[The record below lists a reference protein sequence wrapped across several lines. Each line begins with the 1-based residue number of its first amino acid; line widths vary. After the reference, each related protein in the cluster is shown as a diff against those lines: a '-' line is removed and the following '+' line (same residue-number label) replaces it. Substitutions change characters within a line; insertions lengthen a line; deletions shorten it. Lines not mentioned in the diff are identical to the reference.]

1 MKEKEKIKCRGGAPV
16 PARRRAKVQM
26 NTDAYIKVWRCLL
39 LAMLLVCVAS
49 SAGGEVRA
57 IVKRVQVEGARSV
70 SARDVRGWLVT
81 RAGVAV
87 DSALLRKDVHRIL
100 KGYQARGFWHVAVA
114 FPRVAMRGDDAAVAF
129 AIVEGARTRVASV
142 EIKGDQVFDPSE
154 AFGLARGMVLLE
166 SDLDQR
172 LDRLLR
178 FYEDRG
184 YPFCALRPDVR
195 FDSDGAR
202 VQVVVSPG
210 PLVHV
215 DAVRFEGNQ
224 TTREDVLLRHIS
236 FVVGEVYD
244 QRRVDAF
251 VRQLQNL
258 PFINRVYTPE
268 LISTGDEMALV
279 IGVEESRHTR
289 IEGVLGVG
297 SGQGL
302 TGEIAL
308 DVLNFSGGGREG
320 YALWSRRGV
329 GLSNLRVSYREPYVL
344 NSPLSGWGAVEMVAR
359 MGYVTH
365 KFGGGADVSVGEGT
379 RFFGGVV
386 HRRVLPDSSGLGF
399 FEGERMWS
407 LESGVRFD
415 RREGAMSGWQA
426 EIRGEIGEVSDGIR
440 RVQWGVDGQV
450 FLPVGRQ
457 SVIAGRAR
465 AFWVGQKGDVPQT
478 AGIWLGGA
486 QSLRGYREEMF
497 WGTNAGWVNVEWR
510 WLLDPKARLFAFV
523 DAGRIEGAGSRSW
536 PVSYGVGLLAN
547 GRMGAV
553 GIDYGLPR
561 GESLGQGMVH
571 VRMISA
577 F

>member
-1 MKEKEKIKCRGGAPV
+1 
-16 PARRRAKVQM
+16 M
-26 NTDAYIKVWRCLL
+26 NRDKYIQVWRYLL
-39 LAMLLVCVAS
+39 FALWLVCVAS
-49 SAGGEVRA
+49 NAGGEVRA

-81 RAGVAV
+81 RVGVAV
-87 DSALLRKDVHRIL
+87 DSALLRKDVDRIL
-100 KGYQARGFWHVAVA
+100 KGYQSRGFWHVAVA
-114 FPRVAMRGDDAAVAF
+114 FPRVAMRRSDATVAF
-129 AIVEGARTRVASV
+129 AIVEGTRTRVASV
-142 EIKGDQVFDPSE
+142 EVRGDLGFDQSDVRL

-166 SDLDQR
+166 SDLGQR

-184 YPFCALRPDVR
+184 YPFCALRPDVQ

-215 DAVRFEGNQ
+215 DAVRFKGNQ

-236 FVVGEVYD
+236 FVAGEVYD

-251 VRQLQNL
+251 VRRLQNL
-258 PFINRVYTPE
+258 PFIDRVYTPE
-268 LISTGDEMALV
+268 LVSIGDEMGLV
-279 IGVEESRHTR
+279 IGLEESHHTR

-320 YALWSRRGV
+320 YALWSRQGV

-344 NSPLSGWGAVEMVAR
+344 NSPLSGWGEVEMFAR
-359 MGYVTH
+359 TGYVTH
-365 KFGGGADVSVGEGT
+365 KFGGGADVSVGEGA
-379 RFFGGVV
+379 RFFGGVA
-386 HRRVLPDSSGLGF
+386 HRRVLPDSAGLGF
-399 FEGERMWS
+399 YESERMWS

-415 RREGAMSGWQA
+415 RRGHAMSGWVA
-426 EIRGEIGEVSDGIR
+426 EIRGEMGEVSDGIR

-457 SVIAGRAR
+457 SIIAGRAR
-465 AFWVGQKGDVPQT
+465 ALWVGQKGDVPQT
-478 AGIWLGGA
+478 AGIWLGGTE
-486 QSLRGYREEMF
+486 SLRGYREEMF

-510 WLLDPKARLFAFV
+510 WLLGPKTRLFAFV

-536 PVSYGVGLLAN
+536 PVSYGVGLLAD

-553 GIDYGLPR
+553 GIDYGLPW

-571 VRMISA
+571 VRMVSA

>member
-1 MKEKEKIKCRGGAPV
+1 
-16 PARRRAKVQM
+16 M
-26 NTDAYIKVWRCLL
+26 NTDKYIKVWRCLL
-39 LAMLLVCVAS
+39 LVLWMVCVAS
-49 SAGGEVRA
+49 SVGGEVRA

-70 SARDVRGWLVT
+70 SVRDVRGWLVT

-100 KGYQARGFWHVAVA
+100 KGYQARGFWQVAVA
-114 FPRVAMRGDDAAVAF
+114 FPRVAMRGGDATVAF
-129 AIVEGARTRVASV
+129 AIVEGVRTRVASV
-142 EIKGDQVFDPSE
+142 DVSGDLIFEPSE
-154 AFGLARGMVLLE
+154 AFGLARGMVLIE
-166 SDLDQR
+166 SDLNQR

-184 YPFCALRPDVR
+184 YPFCALRPDVQ
-195 FDSDGAR
+195 FDRDSAR

-236 FVVGEVYD
+236 FVAGEVYD

-251 VRQLQNL
+251 VRQLQIL
-258 PFINRVYTPE
+258 PFIDRVYTPE
-268 LISTGDEMALV
+268 LVSTDDEMALV
-279 IGVEESRHTR
+279 IELEESRHTR
-289 IEGVLGVG
+289 IEGGLGLG

-320 YALWSRRGV
+320 YALWSRQGV
-329 GLSNLRVSYREPYVL
+329 GLSNLRVSYREPYIL
-344 NSPLSGWGAVEMVAR
+344 SSPLSGWGAVEMVAR
-359 MGYVTH
+359 TGYVTH
-365 KFGGGADVSVGEGT
+365 KFGGGADISVGEGA
-379 RFFGGVV
+379 RFFGGVA
-386 HRRVLPDSSGLGF
+386 HRRVLPDSAGLGF
-399 FEGERMWS
+399 YEVERMWS
-407 LESGVRFD
+407 LASGVGFD
-415 RREGAMSGWQA
+415 RRGHVMSGWKA

-440 RVQWGVDGQV
+440 RVQWEVDGQV

-457 SVIAGRAR
+457 SVVAGRAR
-465 AFWVGQKGDVPQT
+465 AFWVGQKGDVPQS

-510 WLLDPKARLFAFV
+510 WLLGPKARLFVFV
-523 DAGRIEGAGSRSW
+523 DAGRIEGSGLRSW
-536 PVSYGVGLLAN
+536 PVSYGIGLLAD

-553 GIDYGLPR
+553 GIDYGLPW

-571 VRMISA
+571 VRMVSA

>member
-1 MKEKEKIKCRGGAPV
+1 M
-16 PARRRAKVQM
+16 PARRAKVQM
-26 NTDAYIKVWRCLL
+26 NTDQYIKMWRYLFFAL
-39 LAMLLVCVAS
+39 WIVCVAS
-49 SAGGEVRA
+49 SAEGEVRV

-70 SARDVRGWLVT
+70 RVGDVRGWLVT
-81 RAGVAV
+81 RVGVAV

-100 KGYQARGFWHVAVA
+100 KGYQARGFWRVAVA
-114 FPRVAMRGDDAAVAF
+114 FPRIAMRGGDATVTF
-129 AIVEGARTRVASV
+129 GVTEGVRTRVASV
-142 EIKGDQVFDPSE
+142 EVRGDLVFDQSE
-154 AFGLARGMVLLE
+154 AFGLTRGMVLLE
-166 SDLDQR
+166 SDLEQR

-184 YPFCALRPDVR
+184 YPFCALRPDVQ
-195 FDSDGAR
+195 FDSDSAR

-215 DAVRFEGNQ
+215 DVVRFEGNE

-236 FVVGEVYD
+236 FVAGEVYD
-244 QRRVDAF
+244 QRRVDTF
-251 VRQLQNL
+251 VRQLQSL
-258 PFINRVYTPE
+258 PFIDRVYTPE
-268 LISTGDEMALV
+268 LVSTGDEMALV

-297 SGQGL
+297 SGQSL

-320 YALWSRRGV
+320 YALWSRQGV

-359 MGYVTH
+359 TGYVTH
-365 KFGGGADVSVGEGT
+365 RFGGGADVAVGEGA
-379 RFFGGVV
+379 RFFGGVA
-386 HRRVLPDSSGLGF
+386 HRRVLPDSAGLGF
-399 FEGERMWS
+399 YETERMWS
-407 LESGVRFD
+407 LDSGVRFD
-415 RREGAMSGWQA
+415 RRGQALGGWKA
-426 EIRGEIGEVSDGIR
+426 EIRGEIGEVSDGVR

-457 SVIAGRAR
+457 SVIVGRAR
-465 AFWVGQKGDVPQT
+465 AFWVGQEGDVPQS

-510 WLLDPKARLFAFV
+510 WLLGPKARLFAFV
-523 DAGRIEGAGSRSW
+523 DAGRIAGAGSRSW
-536 PVSYGVGLLAN
+536 PVSYGLGLLAN

-571 VRMISA
+571 VRMVSA

>member
-1 MKEKEKIKCRGGAPV
+1 M

-210 PLVHV
+210 PLVNV

-268 LISTGDEMALV
+268 LVSTGDEMALV

-523 DAGRIEGAGSRSW
+523 DAGRIEGAGTRSW

>member
-1 MKEKEKIKCRGGAPV
+1 M
-16 PARRRAKVQM
+16 PARRAKVQM
-26 NTDAYIKVWRCLL
+26 NTGAYIKVWRYFL
-39 LAMLLVCVAS
+39 LALWMVCVAS

-57 IVKRVQVEGARSV
+57 IVKRVQVDGARSV

-114 FPRVAMRGDDAAVAF
+114 FSMRRDDATVAF

-142 EIKGDQVFDPSE
+142 EIKGDPVFDLSG
-154 AFGLARGMVLLE
+154 AFGLARGMALLE
-166 SDLDQR
+166 SDLSQR

-184 YPFCALRPDVR
+184 YPFCALHPDVR
-195 FDSDGAR
+195 FDRDGAR

-236 FVVGEVYD
+236 FVAGEMYD

-258 PFINRVYTPE
+258 PFIDRVYTPE
-268 LISTGDEMALV
+268 LVATGDEMALV

-344 NSPLSGWGAVEMVAR
+344 NSPLSGWGAVDMVAR
-359 MGYVTH
+359 TGYVTH
-365 KFGGGADVSVGEGT
+365 KFGGGADVSVGEGA
-379 RFFGGVV
+379 RFFGGVA

-415 RREGAMSGWQA
+415 RRGRDMNGWQG

-450 FLPVGRQ
+450 FLPVGRR

-465 AFWVGQKGDVPQT
+465 ALWVGQKGDVPQT

-510 WLLDPKARLFAFV
+510 WLLGPKARLFAFV

-571 VRMISA
+571 VRMVSA

>member
-1 MKEKEKIKCRGGAPV
+1 M
-16 PARRRAKVQM
+16 PARRAKVQM
-26 NTDAYIKVWRCLL
+26 NTGAYIKVWRYFL
-39 LAMLLVCVAS
+39 LALWMVCVAS

-114 FPRVAMRGDDAAVAF
+114 FSMRRDDATVAF

-142 EIKGDQVFDPSE
+142 EIKGDPVFDLSG
-154 AFGLARGMVLLE
+154 AFGLARGMALLE
-166 SDLDQR
+166 SDLSQR

-184 YPFCALRPDVR
+184 YPFCALHPDVR
-195 FDSDGAR
+195 FDRDGAR

-215 DAVRFEGNQ
+215 NAVRFEGNQ

-236 FVVGEVYD
+236 FVVGEMYD

-258 PFINRVYTPE
+258 PFIDRVYTPE
-268 LISTGDEMALV
+268 LVATGDEMALV

-344 NSPLSGWGAVEMVAR
+344 NSPLSGWGAVDMVAR
-359 MGYVTH
+359 TGYVTH

-379 RFFGGVV
+379 RFFGGVA
-386 HRRVLPDSSGLGF
+386 HRRVLPDSAGLGF

-415 RREGAMSGWQA
+415 RRGRDMNGWQA

-450 FLPVGRQ
+450 FLPVGRR

-465 AFWVGQKGDVPQT
+465 ALWVGQKGDVPQT

-510 WLLDPKARLFAFV
+510 WLLGPQARLFAFV
-523 DAGRIEGAGSRSW
+523 DVGRIEGAGSRSW

-571 VRMISA
+571 VRMVSA

>member
-1 MKEKEKIKCRGGAPV
+1 
-16 PARRRAKVQM
+16 M
-26 NTDAYIKVWRCLL
+26 NTGAYIKVWRCLL
-39 LAMLLVCVAS
+39 LALWMICIVS

-57 IVKRVQVEGARSV
+57 IVKRVEVEGARSV
-70 SARDVRGWLVT
+70 SVRDVRGWLVT
-81 RAGVAV
+81 RSGVAV
-87 DSALLRKDVHRIL
+87 DSALLRKDVYRIL
-100 KGYQARGFWHVAVA
+100 KGYQARGFWQVAVA
-114 FPRVAMRGDDAAVAF
+114 FPRIAMRGDDATVAF
-129 AIVEGARTRVASV
+129 AVVEGARTRVASV
-142 EIKGDQVFDPSE
+142 EVRGDLVFDQSDVLM
-154 AFGLARGMVLLE
+154 AFGLARGMVLLD

-172 LDRLLR
+172 LGRLLR

-184 YPFCALRPDVR
+184 YPFCALRPDVQ
-195 FDSDGAR
+195 FEGDGAS

-215 DAVRFEGNQ
+215 DMVRFEGNQ

-236 FVVGEVYD
+236 FVAGEMYD

-258 PFINRVYTPE
+258 PFIDRVYTPE
-268 LISTGDEMALV
+268 LVSTGDEMALV
-279 IGVEESRHTR
+279 IDLEESRHTR
-289 IEGVLGVG
+289 IEGVLGMG

-320 YALWSRRGV
+320 YALWSRQGV
-329 GLSNLRVSYREPYVL
+329 GLSNLRVSYREPYIL
-344 NSPLSGWGAVEMVAR
+344 SSPISGWGAVEMVAR

-365 KFGGGADVSVGEGT
+365 KFGGGADVSLGEGT
-379 RFFGGVV
+379 RFFGGVA
-386 HRRVLPDSSGLGF
+386 HRRVLPDSAGLGF
-399 FEGERMWS
+399 YEAERVWS

-415 RREGAMSGWQA
+415 RRGRDMNGWQA
-426 EIRGEIGEVSDGIR
+426 EIRGEMGEVSGGIR
-440 RVQWGVDGQV
+440 RVRWEVDGQV

-510 WLLDPKARLFAFV
+510 WLLGPKARLFAFV
-523 DAGRIEGAGSRSW
+523 DAGRIEGAGMRSW

-571 VRMISA
+571 VRMVSA

>member
-1 MKEKEKIKCRGGAPV
+1 M
-16 PARRRAKVQM
+16 PARRTKVQM
-26 NTDAYIKVWRCLL
+26 NRDKYIQVSRYLL
-39 LAMLLVCVAS
+39 FALWLVCVAS
-49 SAGGEVRA
+49 NAGGEVRA

-70 SARDVRGWLVT
+70 SARDVREWLVT
-81 RAGVAV
+81 RVGVAV
-87 DSALLRKDVHRIL
+87 DSALLRKDVDRIL
-100 KGYQARGFWHVAVA
+100 KGYQSRGFWHVAVA
-114 FPRVAMRGDDAAVAF
+114 FPRVAMRSRDATVAF
-129 AIVEGARTRVASV
+129 AIVEGTRTRVASV
-142 EIKGDQVFDPSE
+142 EVRGDLGFDQSDVRL

-166 SDLDQR
+166 SDLGQR

-184 YPFCALRPDVR
+184 YPFCALRPDVQ

-202 VQVVVSPG
+202 VQVAVSSG

-215 DAVRFEGNQ
+215 NAVRFEGNQ

-236 FVVGEVYD
+236 FVAGEVYD

-251 VRQLQNL
+251 VRRLQNL
-258 PFINRVYTPE
+258 PFIDRVYTPE
-268 LISTGDEMALV
+268 LVSTGDEMGLV
-279 IGVEESRHTR
+279 IGLEESHHTR

-320 YALWSRRGV
+320 YALWSRQGV

-344 NSPLSGWGAVEMVAR
+344 NSPLSGWGEVEMFAR
-359 MGYVTH
+359 TGYVTH
-365 KFGGGADVSVGEGT
+365 KFGGGADVSVGEGA
-379 RFFGGVV
+379 RFFGGVA
-386 HRRVLPDSSGLGF
+386 HRRVLPDSAGLGF
-399 FEGERMWS
+399 YESERMWS

-415 RREGAMSGWQA
+415 RRGHAMSGWVA
-426 EIRGEIGEVSDGIR
+426 EIRGEMGEVSDGIR

-457 SVIAGRAR
+457 SIIAGRAR
-465 AFWVGQKGDVPQT
+465 ALWVGQKGDVPQT

-486 QSLRGYREEMF
+486 ESLRGYREEMF

-510 WLLDPKARLFAFV
+510 WLLGPKTRLFAFV

>member
-1 MKEKEKIKCRGGAPV
+1 
-16 PARRRAKVQM
+16 M
-26 NTDAYIKVWRCLL
+26 NRDKYIRVWRCFL
-39 LAMLLVCVAS
+39 LALCLVCIVS

-57 IVKRVQVEGARSV
+57 IVKRVQVEGARFV

-100 KGYQARGFWHVAVA
+100 QGYQARGFWQVAVT
-114 FPRVAMRGDDAAVAF
+114 FSMRASDAAVAF
-129 AIVEGARTRVASV
+129 EIVEGVRTRVASV
-142 EIKGDQVFDPSE
+142 EVRGDLIFDPSE
-154 AFGLARGMVLLE
+154 AFGLAQGMVLLE
-166 SDLDQR
+166 SDLNQR
-172 LDRLLR
+172 LDHLLR

-195 FDSDGAR
+195 FDGDSAW

-215 DAVRFEGNQ
+215 DAVRFEGNE

-236 FVVGEVYD
+236 FVAGEVYD
-244 QRRVDAF
+244 QRRVDTF

-258 PFINRVYTPE
+258 PFIDRVYTPE
-268 LISTGDEMALV
+268 LVSTGDEMALV
-279 IGVEESRHTR
+279 IELEESRHTR

-320 YALWSRRGV
+320 YALWSRQGV
-329 GLSNLRVSYREPYVL
+329 GLSNLRVLYREPYIL
-344 NSPLSGWGAVEMVAR
+344 SSPISGWGAVEMVAR
-359 MGYVTH
+359 TGYVTH
-365 KFGGGADVSVGEGT
+365 KFGGGADVAVGEGA
-379 RFFGGVV
+379 RFFGGVA
-386 HRRVLPDSSGLGF
+386 HRRVLPDSAGLGF
-399 FEGERMWS
+399 YEAERMWS

-415 RREGAMSGWQA
+415 LRGQALGGWKA
-426 EIRGEIGEVSDGIR
+426 EIRGEVGEVSDGIR

-457 SVIAGRAR
+457 SVVVGRAR
-465 AFWVGQKGDVPQT
+465 AFWVGQKGDVPQS

-510 WLLDPKARLFAFV
+510 WLLGPKARLFAFV
-523 DAGRIEGAGSRSW
+523 DAGRIAGAGSRSW

-571 VRMISA
+571 VRMVSA

>member
-1 MKEKEKIKCRGGAPV
+1 MC
-16 PARRRAKVQM
+16 
-26 NTDAYIKVWRCLL
+26 TDKYIKIWRYVLFAVW
-39 LAMLLVCVAS
+39 MFCVAS

-100 KGYQARGFWHVAVA
+100 QGYQARGFWRVAVA
-114 FPRVAMRGDDAAVAF
+114 FPRIAMRGDDATVAF
-129 AIVEGARTRVASV
+129 AVVEGARTRVASV
-142 EIKGDQVFDPSE
+142 EVRGDLIFDQSDVLM
-154 AFGLARGMVLLE
+154 AFGLARGMVLLD

-195 FDSDGAR
+195 FDSDSAW
-202 VQVVVSPG
+202 VQVAVVPG
-210 PLVHV
+210 PLVQV
-215 DAVRFEGNQ
+215 DAVRFEGNE

-236 FVVGEVYD
+236 FVAGEVYD

-258 PFINRVYTPE
+258 PFIDRVYTPE
-268 LISTGDEMALV
+268 LVSTGEEMALV
-279 IGVEESRHTR
+279 IDLEESRHTR
-289 IEGVLGVG
+289 IEGVLGMG

-320 YALWSRRGV
+320 YALWSRQGA
-329 GLSNLRVSYREPYVL
+329 GLSNLRVSYREPYIL
-344 NSPLSGWGAVEMVAR
+344 NSPISGWGAVEMVAR
-359 MGYVTH
+359 TGYVTH
-365 KFGGGADVSVGEGT
+365 KFGGGADVSMGEGA
-379 RFFGGVV
+379 RFFGGVA
-386 HRRVLPDSSGLGF
+386 HRRVLPDSSGFGF
-399 FEGERMWS
+399 YEAERMWS

-415 RREGAMSGWQA
+415 RRGHAMGGWKA
-426 EIRGEIGEVSDGIR
+426 EIRGEIGEVSDGVR

-457 SVIAGRAR
+457 SVVAGRAR
-465 AFWVGQKGDVPQT
+465 AFWVGQKGDVPQS

-510 WLLDPKARLFAFV
+510 WLLGPKARLFAFV
-523 DAGRIEGAGSRSW
+523 DAGRIAGAGSRSW

-571 VRMISA
+571 VRMVSA

>member
-1 MKEKEKIKCRGGAPV
+1 M
-16 PARRRAKVQM
+16 PARRTKVQM
-26 NTDAYIKVWRCLL
+26 NTGAYIKVWRYFL
-39 LAMLLVCVAS
+39 LALWMICVAS

-114 FPRVAMRGDDAAVAF
+114 FSVRGDDATVAF

-142 EIKGDQVFDPSE
+142 EIKGDPVFDLSG
-154 AFGLARGMVLLE
+154 AFGLARGMALLE
-166 SDLDQR
+166 SDLSQR

-184 YPFCALRPDVR
+184 YPFCALHPDVR
-195 FDSDGAR
+195 FDGDGAR

-215 DAVRFEGNQ
+215 NAVRFEGNQ

-236 FVVGEVYD
+236 FVVGEMYD

-258 PFINRVYTPE
+258 SFIDRVYTPE
-268 LISTGDEMALV
+268 LVSTGDEMALV

-344 NSPLSGWGAVEMVAR
+344 NSPLSGWGAVDMVAR
-359 MGYVTH
+359 TGYVTH
-365 KFGGGADVSVGEGT
+365 KFGGGADVSVGEGA
-379 RFFGGVV
+379 RFFGGVA

-415 RREGAMSGWQA
+415 RRGRDMNGWQA

-450 FLPVGRQ
+450 FLPVGRR

-465 AFWVGQKGDVPQT
+465 ALWVGQKGDVPQT

-497 WGTNAGWVNVEWR
+497 WGTNAGWVNLEWR
-510 WLLDPKARLFAFV
+510 WLLGPKARLFAFV

-571 VRMISA
+571 VRMVSA

>member
-1 MKEKEKIKCRGGAPV
+1 M
-16 PARRRAKVQM
+16 PARRTKVQM
-26 NTDAYIKVWRCLL
+26 NRDKYIQVSRYLL
-39 LAMLLVCVAS
+39 FALWLVCVAS
-49 SAGGEVRA
+49 NAGGEVRA

-70 SARDVRGWLVT
+70 SARDVREWLVT
-81 RAGVAV
+81 RVGVAV
-87 DSALLRKDVHRIL
+87 DSALLRKDVDRIL
-100 KGYQARGFWHVAVA
+100 KGYQSRGFWHVAVA
-114 FPRVAMRGDDAAVAF
+114 FPRVAMRSRDATVAF
-129 AIVEGARTRVASV
+129 AIVEGTRTRVASV
-142 EIKGDQVFDPSE
+142 EVRGDLGFDQSDVRL

-166 SDLDQR
+166 SDLGQR

-184 YPFCALRPDVR
+184 YPFCALRPDVQ

-202 VQVVVSPG
+202 VQVAVSSG

-215 DAVRFEGNQ
+215 NAVRFEGNQ

-236 FVVGEVYD
+236 FVAGEVYD

-251 VRQLQNL
+251 VRRLQNL
-258 PFINRVYTPE
+258 PFIDRVYTPE
-268 LISTGDEMALV
+268 LVSTGDEMGLV
-279 IGVEESRHTR
+279 IGLEESHHTR

-320 YALWSRRGV
+320 YALWSRQGV

-344 NSPLSGWGAVEMVAR
+344 NSPLSGWGEVEMVAR
-359 MGYVTH
+359 TGYVTH
-365 KFGGGADVSVGEGT
+365 KFGGGADVSVGEGA
-379 RFFGGVV
+379 RFFGGVA
-386 HRRVLPDSSGLGF
+386 HRRVLPDSAGLGF
-399 FEGERMWS
+399 YESERMWS

-415 RREGAMSGWQA
+415 RRGHAMSGWVA
-426 EIRGEIGEVSDGIR
+426 EIRGEMGEVSDGIR

-457 SVIAGRAR
+457 SIIAGRAR
-465 AFWVGQKGDVPQT
+465 ALWVGQKGDVPQT

-486 QSLRGYREEMF
+486 ESLRGYREEMF

-510 WLLDPKARLFAFV
+510 WLLGPKTRLFAFV

>member
-1 MKEKEKIKCRGGAPV
+1 M
-16 PARRRAKVQM
+16 PARRTKVQM
-26 NTDAYIKVWRCLL
+26 NRDKYIQVSRYLL
-39 LAMLLVCVAS
+39 FALWLVCVAS
-49 SAGGEVRA
+49 NAGGEVRA

-70 SARDVRGWLVT
+70 SARDVREWLVT
-81 RAGVAV
+81 RVGVAV
-87 DSALLRKDVHRIL
+87 DSALLRKDVDRIL
-100 KGYQARGFWHVAVA
+100 KGYQSRGFWHVAVA
-114 FPRVAMRGDDAAVAF
+114 FPRVAMRSRDATVAF
-129 AIVEGARTRVASV
+129 AIVEGTRTRVASV
-142 EIKGDQVFDPSE
+142 EVRGDLGFDQSDVRL

-166 SDLDQR
+166 SDLGQR

-184 YPFCALRPDVR
+184 YPFCALRPDVQ

-202 VQVVVSPG
+202 VQVAVSSG

-215 DAVRFEGNQ
+215 NAVRFEGNQ

-236 FVVGEVYD
+236 FVAGEVYD

-251 VRQLQNL
+251 VRRLQNL
-258 PFINRVYTPE
+258 PFIDRVYTPE
-268 LISTGDEMALV
+268 LVSTGDEMGLV
-279 IGVEESRHTR
+279 IGLEESHHTR

-320 YALWSRRGV
+320 YALWSRQGV
-329 GLSNLRVSYREPYVL
+329 GLSNLRVLYREPYVL
-344 NSPLSGWGAVEMVAR
+344 NSPLSGWGEVEMFAR
-359 MGYVTH
+359 TGYVTH
-365 KFGGGADVSVGEGT
+365 KFGGGADVSVGEGA
-379 RFFGGVV
+379 RFFGGVA
-386 HRRVLPDSSGLGF
+386 HRRVLPDSAGLGF
-399 FEGERMWS
+399 YESERMWS

-415 RREGAMSGWQA
+415 RRGHAMSGWVA
-426 EIRGEIGEVSDGIR
+426 EIRGEMGEVSDGIR

-457 SVIAGRAR
+457 SIIAGRAR
-465 AFWVGQKGDVPQT
+465 ALWVGQKGDVPQT

-486 QSLRGYREEMF
+486 ESLRGYREEMF

-510 WLLDPKARLFAFV
+510 WLLGPKTRLFAFV

-536 PVSYGVGLLAN
+536 PMSYGVGLLAN

-571 VRMISA
+571 VRMVSA

>member
-1 MKEKEKIKCRGGAPV
+1 M
-16 PARRRAKVQM
+16 PARRTKVQM
-26 NTDAYIKVWRCLL
+26 NRDKYIQVWRYLL
-39 LAMLLVCVAS
+39 FALWLVCVAS
-49 SAGGEVRA
+49 NAGGEVRA

-81 RAGVAV
+81 RVGVAV
-87 DSALLRKDVHRIL
+87 DSALLRKDVDRIL
-100 KGYQARGFWHVAVA
+100 KGYQSRGFWHVAVA
-114 FPRVAMRGDDAAVAF
+114 FPRVAMRRSDATVAF
-129 AIVEGARTRVASV
+129 AIVEGTRTRVASV
-142 EIKGDQVFDPSE
+142 EVRGDLGFDQSDVRL

-166 SDLDQR
+166 SDLGQR

-184 YPFCALRPDVR
+184 YPFCALRPDVQ

-215 DAVRFEGNQ
+215 DAVRFKGNQ

-236 FVVGEVYD
+236 FVAGEVYD

-251 VRQLQNL
+251 VRRLQNL
-258 PFINRVYTPE
+258 PFIDRVYTPE
-268 LISTGDEMALV
+268 LVSIGDEMGLV
-279 IGVEESRHTR
+279 IGLEESHHTR

-320 YALWSRRGV
+320 YALWSRQGV

-344 NSPLSGWGAVEMVAR
+344 NSPLSGWGEVEMVAR
-359 MGYVTH
+359 TGYVTH
-365 KFGGGADVSVGEGT
+365 KFGGGADVSVGEGA
-379 RFFGGVV
+379 RFFGGVA
-386 HRRVLPDSSGLGF
+386 HRRVLPDSAGLGF
-399 FEGERMWS
+399 YESERMWS

-415 RREGAMSGWQA
+415 RRGHAMSGWVA
-426 EIRGEIGEVSDGIR
+426 EIRGEMGEVSDGIR

-457 SVIAGRAR
+457 SIIAGRAR
-465 AFWVGQKGDVPQT
+465 ALWVGQKGDVPQT

-486 QSLRGYREEMF
+486 ESLRGYREEMF

-510 WLLDPKARLFAFV
+510 WLLGPKTRLFAFV

>member
-1 MKEKEKIKCRGGAPV
+1 
-16 PARRRAKVQM
+16 M
-26 NTDAYIKVWRCLL
+26 NTGAYIKVWRCLL
-39 LAMLLVCVAS
+39 FAVLLVCVAS

-87 DSALLRKDVHRIL
+87 DSALLQKDVRRIL
-100 KGYQARGFWHVAVA
+100 KGYQARGFWRVAVA
-114 FPRVAMRGDDAAVAF
+114 FPRIAMRGEDATVAF

-142 EIKGDQVFDPSE
+142 EIKGDPVFDLSG
-154 AFGLARGMVLLE
+154 AFGLTRGMVLIE

-184 YPFCALRPDVR
+184 YPFCALHPDVR

-202 VQVVVSPG
+202 VYVVVSPG

-236 FVVGEVYD
+236 FVAGEVYD

-258 PFINRVYTPE
+258 PFIDRVYTPE
-268 LISTGDEMALV
+268 LVVTGDEMALV

-344 NSPLSGWGAVEMVAR
+344 NSPLSGWGVVEMVAR
-359 MGYVTH
+359 TGYVTH

-379 RFFGGVV
+379 RFFGGVA

-415 RREGAMSGWQA
+415 RRGRAMSGWQA
-426 EIRGEIGEVSDGIR
+426 EIKGEIGEVSDGIR

-450 FLPVGRQ
+450 FLPVSRR

-465 AFWVGQKGDVPQT
+465 ALWVGQKGDVPQT

-486 QSLRGYREEMF
+486 QSLRGYREEVF

-510 WLLDPKARLFAFV
+510 WLLGPKARLFAFV

-571 VRMISA
+571 VRMVSA

>member
-1 MKEKEKIKCRGGAPV
+1 M
-16 PARRRAKVQM
+16 PARRTKVQM
-26 NTDAYIKVWRCLL
+26 NRDKYIQVWRYLL
-39 LAMLLVCVAS
+39 FALWLVCVAS
-49 SAGGEVRA
+49 NAGGEVRA

-70 SARDVRGWLVT
+70 SARDVREWLVT
-81 RAGVAV
+81 RVGVAV
-87 DSALLRKDVHRIL
+87 DSALLRKDVDRIL
-100 KGYQARGFWHVAVA
+100 KGYQSRGFWHVAVA
-114 FPRVAMRGDDAAVAF
+114 FPRVAMRRSDVTVAF

-142 EIKGDQVFDPSE
+142 EVRGDLGFDQSDVRL

-166 SDLDQR
+166 SDLGQR

-184 YPFCALRPDVR
+184 YPFCALRPDVQ

-215 DAVRFEGNQ
+215 DAVRFKGNQ

-236 FVVGEVYD
+236 FVAGEVYD

-251 VRQLQNL
+251 VRRLQNL
-258 PFINRVYTPE
+258 PFIDRVYTPE
-268 LISTGDEMALV
+268 LVSTGDEMGLV
-279 IGVEESRHTR
+279 IGLEESHHTR

-320 YALWSRRGV
+320 YALWSRQGV

-344 NSPLSGWGAVEMVAR
+344 NSPLSGWGEVEMFAR
-359 MGYVTH
+359 TGYVTH
-365 KFGGGADVSVGEGT
+365 KFGGGADVSVGEGA
-379 RFFGGVV
+379 RFFGGVA
-386 HRRVLPDSSGLGF
+386 HRRVLPDSAGLGF
-399 FEGERMWS
+399 YESERMWS

-415 RREGAMSGWQA
+415 RRGHAMSGWVA
-426 EIRGEIGEVSDGIR
+426 EIRGEMGEVSDGIR

-457 SVIAGRAR
+457 SIIAGRAR
-465 AFWVGQKGDVPQT
+465 ALWVGQKGDVPQT

-486 QSLRGYREEMF
+486 ESLRGYREEMF

-510 WLLDPKARLFAFV
+510 WLLGPKTRLFAFV

-571 VRMISA
+571 VRMVSA

>member
-1 MKEKEKIKCRGGAPV
+1 M
-16 PARRRAKVQM
+16 PARRAKVQM
-26 NTDAYIKVWRCLL
+26 NTDQYIKIWRYVLF
-39 LAMLLVCVAS
+39 AIWMVCVAS

-70 SARDVRGWLVT
+70 SVRDVRGWLVT

-87 DSALLRKDVHRIL
+87 DSALLQKDVSRIL
-100 KGYQARGFWHVAVA
+100 EGYQARGFWRVAVA
-114 FPRVAMRGDDAAVAF
+114 FPRIAMRGGDAAVVF

-142 EIKGDQVFDPSE
+142 EVRGDLIFDRSDVFM
-154 AFGLARGMVLLE
+154 AFGLAQGMVLIE
-166 SDLDQR
+166 SDLNQR
-172 LDRLLR
+172 LDHLLR

-195 FDSDGAR
+195 FDGDGAW
-202 VQVVVSPG
+202 VQVAVVPG
-210 PLVHV
+210 PLVQV
-215 DAVRFEGNQ
+215 DAVRFEGNE

-236 FVVGEVYD
+236 FVAGEVYD

-251 VRQLQNL
+251 VRQLQIL
-258 PFINRVYTPE
+258 PFIDRVYTPD
-268 LISTGDEMALV
+268 LVSTGDEMALV
-279 IGVEESRHTR
+279 INVEESRHTR
-289 IEGVLGVG
+289 VEGTLGVG
-297 SGQGL
+297 SGRGL

-320 YALWSRRGV
+320 YALWSRQGV

-344 NSPLSGWGAVEMVAR
+344 NGPLSGWGAVEMVAR
-359 MGYVTH
+359 TGYVTH
-365 KFGGGADVSVGEGT
+365 KFGGGADVSVGEGA
-379 RFFGGVV
+379 RFFGGVA
-386 HRRVLPDSSGLGF
+386 HRRVLPDSAGLGF
-399 FEGERMWS
+399 FEAERMWS

-415 RREGAMSGWQA
+415 RRGHAMGGWKA
-426 EIRGEIGEVSDGIR
+426 EIRGEVGEVSEGIR

-450 FLPVGRQ
+450 FLPVGKQ
-457 SVIAGRAR
+457 SVVAGRAR
-465 AFWVGQKGDVPQT
+465 AFWVGQKGDVPQS
-478 AGIWLGGA
+478 AGLWLGGA

-510 WLLDPKARLFAFV
+510 WLLGSKARLFAFV
-523 DAGRIEGAGSRSW
+523 DAGRIAGAGMRSW

-553 GIDYGLPR
+553 GVDYGLPR

-571 VRMISA
+571 VRMLSA

>member
-1 MKEKEKIKCRGGAPV
+1 M
-16 PARRRAKVQM
+16 PARRAKVQM
-26 NTDAYIKVWRCLL
+26 NTGAYIKVWRYFL
-39 LAMLLVCVAS
+39 LALWMVCVAS

-114 FPRVAMRGDDAAVAF
+114 FSMRRDDATVAF

-142 EIKGDQVFDPSE
+142 EIKGDPVFDLSG
-154 AFGLARGMVLLE
+154 AFGLARGMALLE
-166 SDLDQR
+166 SDLSQR

-184 YPFCALRPDVR
+184 YPFCALHPDVR
-195 FDSDGAR
+195 FDRDGAR

-215 DAVRFEGNQ
+215 NAVRFEGNQ

-236 FVVGEVYD
+236 FVAGEMYD

-258 PFINRVYTPE
+258 PFIDRVYTPE
-268 LISTGDEMALV
+268 LVATGDEMALV

-344 NSPLSGWGAVEMVAR
+344 NSPLSGWGAVDMVAR
-359 MGYVTH
+359 TGYVTH
-365 KFGGGADVSVGEGT
+365 KFGGGADVSVGEGA
-379 RFFGGVV
+379 RFFGGVA

-415 RREGAMSGWQA
+415 RRGRDMNGWQA

-450 FLPVGRQ
+450 FLPVGRR

-465 AFWVGQKGDVPQT
+465 ALWVGQKGDVPQT
-478 AGIWLGGA
+478 AGIWVGGA

-510 WLLDPKARLFAFV
+510 WLLGPQARLFAFV

-571 VRMISA
+571 VRMVSA

>member
-1 MKEKEKIKCRGGAPV
+1 M
-16 PARRRAKVQM
+16 PARRTKVQM
-26 NTDAYIKVWRCLL
+26 NRDKYIQVSRYLL
-39 LAMLLVCVAS
+39 FALWLVCVAS
-49 SAGGEVRA
+49 NAGGEVRA

-70 SARDVRGWLVT
+70 SARDVREWLVT
-81 RAGVAV
+81 RVGVAV
-87 DSALLRKDVHRIL
+87 DSALLRKDVDRIL
-100 KGYQARGFWHVAVA
+100 KGYQSRGFWHVAVA
-114 FPRVAMRGDDAAVAF
+114 FPRVAMRSRDATVAF
-129 AIVEGARTRVASV
+129 AIVEGTRTRVASV
-142 EIKGDQVFDPSE
+142 EVRGDLGFDQSDVRL

-166 SDLDQR
+166 SDLRQR

-184 YPFCALRPDVR
+184 YPFCALRPDVQ

-202 VQVVVSPG
+202 VQAVVSPG

-215 DAVRFEGNQ
+215 NAVRFEGNQ

-236 FVVGEVYD
+236 FVAGEVYD

-251 VRQLQNL
+251 VRRLQNL
-258 PFINRVYTPE
+258 PFIDRVYTPE
-268 LISTGDEMALV
+268 LVSTGDEMGLV
-279 IGVEESRHTR
+279 IGLEESHHTR

-320 YALWSRRGV
+320 YALWSRQGV

-344 NSPLSGWGAVEMVAR
+344 NSPLSGWGEVEMFAR
-359 MGYVTH
+359 TGYVTH
-365 KFGGGADVSVGEGT
+365 KFGGGADVSVGEGA
-379 RFFGGVV
+379 RFFGGVA
-386 HRRVLPDSSGLGF
+386 HRRVLPDSAGLGF
-399 FEGERMWS
+399 YESERMWS

-415 RREGAMSGWQA
+415 QRGHAMSGWVA
-426 EIRGEIGEVSDGIR
+426 EIRGEMGEVSDGIR

-457 SVIAGRAR
+457 SIIAGRAR
-465 AFWVGQKGDVPQT
+465 ALWVGQKGDVPQT

-486 QSLRGYREEMF
+486 ESLRGYREEMF

-510 WLLDPKARLFAFV
+510 WLLGPKTRLFAFV

-571 VRMISA
+571 VRMVSA

>member
-1 MKEKEKIKCRGGAPV
+1 M
-16 PARRRAKVQM
+16 PARRTKVQM
-26 NTDAYIKVWRCLL
+26 NRDKYIQVWRYLL
-39 LAMLLVCVAS
+39 FALWLVCVAS
-49 SAGGEVRA
+49 NAGGEVRA

-81 RAGVAV
+81 RVGVAV
-87 DSALLRKDVHRIL
+87 DSALLRKDVDRIL
-100 KGYQARGFWHVAVA
+100 KGYQSRGFWHVAVA
-114 FPRVAMRGDDAAVAF
+114 FPRVAMRRSDATVAF
-129 AIVEGARTRVASV
+129 AIVEGTRTRVASV
-142 EIKGDQVFDPSE
+142 EVRGDLGFDQSDVRL

-166 SDLDQR
+166 SDLGQR

-184 YPFCALRPDVR
+184 YPFCALRPDVQ

-215 DAVRFEGNQ
+215 DAVRFKGNQ

-236 FVVGEVYD
+236 FVAGEVYD

-251 VRQLQNL
+251 VRRLQNL
-258 PFINRVYTPE
+258 PFIDRVYTPE
-268 LISTGDEMALV
+268 LVSIGDEMGLV
-279 IGVEESRHTR
+279 IGLEESHHTR

-320 YALWSRRGV
+320 YALWSRQGV

-344 NSPLSGWGAVEMVAR
+344 NSPLSGWGEVEMVAR
-359 MGYVTH
+359 TGYVTH
-365 KFGGGADVSVGEGT
+365 KFGGGADVSVGEGA
-379 RFFGGVV
+379 RFFGGVA
-386 HRRVLPDSSGLGF
+386 HRRVLPDSAGLGF
-399 FEGERMWS
+399 YESERMWS

-415 RREGAMSGWQA
+415 RRGHAMSGWVA
-426 EIRGEIGEVSDGIR
+426 EIRGEMGEVSDGIR

-457 SVIAGRAR
+457 SIIAGRAR
-465 AFWVGQKGDVPQT
+465 ALWVGQKGDVPQT
-478 AGIWLGGA
+478 AGIWLGGTE
-486 QSLRGYREEMF
+486 SLRGYREEMF

-510 WLLDPKARLFAFV
+510 WLLGPKTRLFAFV

-536 PVSYGVGLLAN
+536 PVSYGVGLLAD

-553 GIDYGLPR
+553 GIDYGLPW

-571 VRMISA
+571 VRMVSA

>member
-1 MKEKEKIKCRGGAPV
+1 
-16 PARRRAKVQM
+16 M

-100 KGYQARGFWHVAVA
+100 KGYQARGFWHVSVA
-114 FPRVAMRGDDAAVAF
+114 FPRVAIRGDDAAVAF

-142 EIKGDQVFDPSE
+142 EIKGDLVFDPSE
-154 AFGLARGMVLLE
+154 AFGLAWGMVLIE

-172 LDRLLR
+172 LDHLLR

-215 DAVRFEGNQ
+215 DVVRFEGNQ

-258 PFINRVYTPE
+258 PFIDRVYTPE
-268 LISTGDEMALV
+268 LVSTGDEMALV

-289 IEGVLGVG
+289 IEGVFGVG

-344 NSPLSGWGAVEMVAR
+344 NSPLSGWGEVEMVAR
-359 MGYVTH
+359 TGYVTH

-399 FEGERMWS
+399 FEAERMWS
-407 LESGVRFD
+407 LESGVRFG

-426 EIRGEIGEVSDGIR
+426 EIRGEVGEVSDGIR

-450 FLPVGRQ
+450 FLPVGKQ

-523 DAGRIEGAGSRSW
+523 DAGRIEGAGTRSW